1 MNSYKNS
8 FRNVLMALLG
18 GAVLAMSSCKK
29 EKDEPV
35 VRDDVEY
42 TYGNTNDSMTDF
54 YPLSG
59 SNAENHLKQKKGNV
73 TLIADKNHPD
83 GSNGWY
89 AFSYKAIDLLAN
101 KMLKPVYELDPSSVF
116 FGGDTIYFKAAEMEK
131 AQASI
136 DWMKARNIKV
146 ATRYAVYR

>member
-8 FRNVLMALLG
+8 FRNVLIALLG
-18 GAVLAMSSCKK
+18 GAMLAASACKK

-42 TYGNTNDSMTDF
+42 TYGDTNDSMTDF

-59 SNAENHLKQKKGNV
+59 SNAENHLKQKKGKV
-73 TLIADKNHPD
+73 TLIADRDHPN
-83 GSNGWY
+83 GSGDWRGWY

-116 FGGDTIYFKAAEMEK
+116 FGGDTIYFEAAEMEK

-146 ATRYAVYR
+146 ATR

>member
-1 MNSYKNS
+1 MSKYKNS

-18 GAVLAMSSCKK
+18 GAVLAIPACKK

-42 TYGNTNDSMTDF
+42 TYGNNNASMKDF

-73 TLIADKNHPD
+73 TLIADKNHPE
-83 GSNGWY
+83 GPGGWHHLGY
-89 AFSYKAIDLLAN
+89 RGIDALVN
-101 KMLKPVYELDPSSVF
+101 EILKPVYELDPSSVF
-116 FGGDTIYFKAAEMEK
+116 FGGDSVIFNSEAAAKAK
-131 AQASI
+131 PSV
-136 DWMKARNIKV
+136 DWMKEHGANV
-146 ATRYAVYR
+146 ATR

>member
-18 GAVLAMSSCKK
+18 GAVLAMSACKK

-35 VRDDVEY
+35 VREDVEY
-42 TYGNTNDSMTDF
+42 TYGDTNESMKDF

-73 TLIADKNHPD
+73 TLIADKNHPE
-83 GSNGWY
+83 GYRNGWY
-89 AFSYKAIDLLAN
+89 RYSYKAIDLLAN

-116 FGGDTIYFKAAEMEK
+116 FGGDTIFFKPEEAAK
-131 AQASI
+131 ATTSI
-136 DWMKARNIKV
+136 MWMKMHGIKV
-146 ATRYAVYR
+146 ATR